1 MLAATTRLRLGVALA
16 LAAALTL
23 PGVAFAGGVYLNG
36 VSIDGVTS
44 QEFKTVKGVK
54 IDAQGNVF
62 IDAPAYKIEGG
73 AGPTAPS
80 AVGGGGVVSKRYFLV
95 TEVPAGGKHDYDI
108 DVFVNAK
115 WIRKIRAEDD
125 QLVMEVSNFLRTG
138 QNRVVFRA
146 TKRAKRQSFSPEHTV
161 SIVIGEGN
169 MGGDQVMIDNP
180 LLEFKKSAAETD
192 SADKEFTVVAQ

>member
-1 MLAATTRLRLGVALA
+1 VVRTRSIVLALVAL
-16 LAAALTL
+16 LLTPAAAE
-23 PGVAFAGGVYLNG
+23 AAAVYLNG
-36 VSIDGVTS
+36 VNIDGVTN
-44 QEFKTVKGVK
+44 QEFKTVKGIR

-73 AGPTAPS
+73 GPAATPS
-80 AVGGGGVVSKRYFLV
+80 AVGGGGVVGKRYFLV
-95 TEVPAGGKHDYDI
+95 TEAASGSKHDYDI

-138 QNRVVFRA
+138 PNRVVFRA

-180 LLEFKKSAAETD
+180 LLEFKKSAAEVD
-192 SADKEFTVVAQ
+192 SADKEFTLVAQ